1 MIFIDTGAFLARY
14 LSNDQ
19 YHDQS
24 NEMWDAIRRRRETCF
39 TTNFVLNEVFT
50 LLGRRAGNKF
60 AADRA
65 LNIYASRVIKIM
77 RPDRKAE
84 VKAIDTFEKYA
95 DQKVTF
101 TDCISF
107 VLMKQEGIKRAFSF
121 DFHFRLAGYDVV
133 P

>member
-1 MIFIDTGAFLARY
+1 
-14 LSNDQ
+14 
-19 YHDQS
+19 
-24 NEMWDAIRRRRETCF
+24 MWEAIRRRRETCF

-60 AADRA
+60 AAVRA
-65 LNIYASRVIKIM
+65 LNIYASRVIKVM

-84 VKAIDTFEKYA
+84 VKAIDIFEKYA
-95 DQKVTF
+95 DQKITF

>member
-14 LSNDQ
+14 LRNDQ

-24 NEMWDAIRRRRETCF
+24 NEIWEAIRRRRETCF

-60 AADRA
+60 AAVRA
-65 LNIYASRVIKIM
+65 LNIYASRVIKVM

-84 VKAIDTFEKYA
+84 VKAIDIFEKYA
-95 DQKVTF
+95 DQKITF

>member
-19 YHDQS
+19 YHAQS
-24 NEMWDAIRRRRETCF
+24 NEMWAAIKRRRETCF

-60 AADRA
+60 AAERA

-77 RPDRKAE
+77 RPDQKAE
-84 VKAIDTFEKYA
+84 FQAIDTFEKYA

-107 VLMKQEGIKRAFSF
+107 VLMKQKGVKRVFSF
-121 DFHFRLAGYDVV
+121 DFHFRLAGYEVV

>member
-19 YHDQS
+19 YHAQS
-24 NEMWDAIRRRRETCF
+24 NEIWDAIRRRRESCF

-84 VKAIDTFEKYA
+84 VQAIDTFEKYA
-95 DQKVTF
+95 DQKISF

-107 VLMKQEGIKRAFSF
+107 VFMKREGIKRAFSF
-121 DFHFRLAGYDVV
+121 DLHFRLAGYDVV

>member
-24 NEMWDAIRRRRETCF
+24 NEMWDAIRRRREACI
-39 TTNFVLNEVFT
+39 TTNFVLNEFFT
-50 LLGRRAGNKF
+50 LLGRRAGNTF

-65 LNIYASRVIKIM
+65 LNIYASRVVKIM

-84 VKAIDTFEKYA
+84 VKAIDAFEKYA
-95 DQKVTF
+95 DQKVSF

-107 VLMKQEGIKRAFSF
+107 ILMKQEGIKRAFSF
-121 DFHFRLAGYDVV
+121 DFHFRLAGYELV

>member
-1 MIFIDTGAFLARY
+1 MIFIDTGAFLAHY

-19 YHDQS
+19 YHAQS
-24 NEMWDAIRRRRETCF
+24 NEIWDAIRRRRESCF

-84 VKAIDTFEKYA
+84 IQAIDTFEKYA
-95 DQKVTF
+95 DQKISF

-107 VLMKQEGIKRAFSF
+107 VLMKREGIKRAFSF
-121 DFHFRLAGYDVV
+121 DFHFRLAGYDVL

>member
-19 YHDQS
+19 YHEQS
-24 NEMWDAIRRRRETCF
+24 NEMWDAIRHRRETCF

-65 LNIYASRVIKIM
+65 LNIYDSRVIKIM

-84 VKAIDTFEKYA
+84 VLASA
-95 DQKVTF
+95 HP
-101 TDCISF
+101 
-107 VLMKQEGIKRAFSF
+107 L
-121 DFHFRLAGYDVV
+121 FH
-133 P
+133 

>member
-19 YHDQS
+19 YHAQS
-24 NEMWDAIRRRRETCF
+24 NEIWDAIRRRRETCL

-50 LLGRRAGNKF
+50 LLGRRAGNNF

-84 VKAIDTFEKYA
+84 VQAIDTFEKYA

>member
-19 YHDQS
+19 YHAQS
-24 NEMWDAIRRRRETCF
+24 NEIWDAIRRRRESCF

-84 VKAIDTFEKYA
+84 VQAIDTFEKYA
-95 DQKVTF
+95 DQKISF

-107 VLMKQEGIKRAFSF
+107 VLMKREGIKRAFSF
-121 DFHFRLAGYDVV
+121 DFHFRLAGYEVV

>member
-14 LSNDQ
+14 LRNDQ

-24 NEMWDAIRRRRETCF
+24 NEIWEAIRRRRETCF

-60 AADRA
+60 AAVRA
-65 LNIYASRVIKIM
+65 LNIYASRVIKVM

-84 VKAIDTFEKYA
+84 VKAIDIFEKFA
-95 DQKVTF
+95 GQKITF

>member
-14 LSNDQ
+14 LTNDQ
-19 YHDQS
+19 YHDQA
-24 NEMWDAIRRRRETCF
+24 NEIWNAIRHRHETCF
-39 TTNFVLNEVFT
+39 TTNFVLNEFFT

-65 LNIYASRVIKIM
+65 LNIYASRVIKII

-84 VKAIDTFEKYA
+84 VKAIDAFEKYA
-95 DQKVTF
+95 DQKVSF

-121 DFHFRLAGYDVV
+121 DYHFRLAGYELV

>member
-1 MIFIDTGAFLARY
+1 
-14 LSNDQ
+14 
-19 YHDQS
+19 
-24 NEMWDAIRRRRETCF
+24 
-39 TTNFVLNEVFT
+39 VLNEFFT

-65 LNIYASRVIKIM
+65 LNIYASRVIKII

-84 VKAIDTFEKYA
+84 VKAIDAFEKYA
-95 DQKVTF
+95 DQKVSF
-101 TDCISF
+101 TDCTSF

-121 DFHFRLAGYDVV
+121 DYHFRLAGYELV

>member
-19 YHDQS
+19 YHNQS
-24 NEMWDAIRRRRETCF
+24 NDIWDAIRRQRETCF
-39 TTNFVLNEVFT
+39 TTNFVLTEVFT

-77 RPDRKAE
+77 RPGRKAE

-95 DQKVTF
+95 DQKISF

-121 DFHFRLAGYDVV
+121 DFHFRLAGYNVV

>member
-19 YHDQS
+19 YHAQS
-24 NEMWDAIRRRRETCF
+24 NEIWDAIRRRRESCF

-84 VKAIDTFEKYA
+84 VQAIDTFEKYA
-95 DQKVTF
+95 DQKISF

-107 VLMKQEGIKRAFSF
+107 VLMKREGIKRAFSF

>member
-14 LSNDQ
+14 LSNDR
-19 YHDQS
+19 YHAQS
-24 NEMWDAIRRRRETCF
+24 NEIWDAIRRRRESCF

-84 VKAIDTFEKYA
+84 VQAIDTFEKYA
-95 DQKVTF
+95 DQKISF

-107 VLMKQEGIKRAFSF
+107 VLMKREGIKRAFSF

>member
-19 YHDQS
+19 YHAQS
-24 NEMWDAIRRRRETCF
+24 NEIWDAIRRRRESCF

-84 VKAIDTFEKYA
+84 VQAIDAFEKYA
-95 DQKVTF
+95 DQKISF

-107 VLMKQEGIKRAFSF
+107 VLMKREGIKRAFSF